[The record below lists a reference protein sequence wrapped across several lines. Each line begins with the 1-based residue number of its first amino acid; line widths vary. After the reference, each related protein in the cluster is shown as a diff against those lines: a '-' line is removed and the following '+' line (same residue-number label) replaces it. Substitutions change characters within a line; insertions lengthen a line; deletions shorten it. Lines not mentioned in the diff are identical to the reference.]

1 MNMVHKVYDCVQP
14 MTSAVAEDNPVWGG
28 YAQEYQV
35 SAWMAMGSN
44 TVNIRLRDGL
54 GWYDQ
59 VETHNLNDPVYRW
72 QATVTGKRMSMDDL
86 IQYLYWV
93 VPS

>member
-35 SAWMAMGSN
+35 SAWMAMGSD
-44 TVNIRLRDGL
+44 TVNLKLRDGL
-54 GWYDQ
+54 GWYEY
-59 VETHNLNDPVYRW
+59 VGV
-72 QATVTGKRMSMDDL
+72 VTEKLSDYAKHGVKTMDDL